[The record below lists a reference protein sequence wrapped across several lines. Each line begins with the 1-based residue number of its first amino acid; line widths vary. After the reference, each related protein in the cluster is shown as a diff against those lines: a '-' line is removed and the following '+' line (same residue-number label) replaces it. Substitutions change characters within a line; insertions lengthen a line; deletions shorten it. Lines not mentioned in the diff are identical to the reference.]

1 MKTVFVITVL
11 FFLSGIVQ
19 SQTEYFNERYS
30 ISGHIASTNISI
42 IVKDSSY
49 FISPITL
56 KSWASLS
63 EAWIIE
69 IDGFSAD
76 TSYTSKLIVDSSDI
90 TDAGILEL
98 HDNRI
103 VDVLTLYDLDSFNY
117 AIVFYTEEGLLENIV
132 IDNKKFA
139 YLTPQDIQETHD
151 HGFILTGIVRHLPF
165 GQGGNHDVVLIRTDS
180 LGNELWFKT
189 LGGAGQQQGW
199 SVAVCD
205 DGGFIVA
212 ALDGKEVWI
221 IRTDSVG
228 TMLWE
233 RFYGSTVWGNAGP
246 QRILQTRDGGYIFAS
261 GWGTEEFGIND
272 WIYRPWI
279 QKIDANGDTLWA
291 WFSVDQDTAAFSD
304 YVTDIYED
312 NQGNLIACGQEL
324 IPNWDTS
331 SIVRHKWEG
340 FVMKLDPAGNEIWKH
355 HYYHPEASNPYA
367 SHFLYRIQ
375 PTPDGGYVAAGYLAL
390 PDTGTQD
397 SWVIKVDSNGCLT
410 PNCLVTGLPQIRR
423 QNHPEVTVYPNPT
436 SGTIHLE
443 LPQRMAMYR
452 IVVLS
457 LNGKQLNAVNT
468 TYQKNVTLQLDQP
481 PGVYFVQVWEKDQ
494 LIFEE
499 KVIVR

>member
-1 MKTVFVITVL
+1 MKI
-11 FFLSGIVQ
+11 FFLSYFFLSTSCLLIG
-19 SQTEYFNERYS
+19 QTEYFNNRYPIQGRMGNTNFS
-30 ISGHIASTNISI
+30 IVVQDT
-42 IVKDSSY
+42 SY
-49 FISPITL
+49 FISPNNL
-56 KSWASLS
+56 KDLASIWENYLF
-63 EAWIIE
+63 E
-69 IDGFSAD
+69 ISLNGTD
-76 TSYTSKLIVDSSDI
+76 TSVTAKSQLDSLFAVNTGVIKTSNDDMVN
-90 TDAGILEL
+90 AWA
-98 HDNRI
+98 
-103 VDVLTLYDLDSFNY
+103 LYDLDSFNY
-117 AIVFYTEEGLLENIV
+117 AIVFYSEEGIQMRLV
-132 IDNKKFA
+132 VDDKMFA
-139 YLTPQDIQETHD
+139 YLTPRDIQETQD
-151 HGFILTGIVRHLPF
+151 HGFILTGIVRYLPDD
-165 GQGGNHDVVLIRTDS
+165 QGGSQDVVLIRTDS

-189 LGGAGQQQGW
+189 LGGAGQQQGY

-221 IRTDSVG
+221 IRTDSMG

-261 GWGTEEFGIND
+261 GWGTDDFGIND
-272 WIYRPWI
+272 WVYRPWI
-279 QKIDANGDTLWA
+279 QKLDAQGDSLWS
-291 WFSVDQDTAAFSD
+291 WFSNTNAYEGYES
-304 YVTDIYED
+304 YITDIIQQND
-312 NQGNLIACGQEL
+312 GSFIAVGQEPTVNPIDSSL
-324 IPNWDTS
+324 QYKKQGMILKLTS
-331 SIVRHKWEG
+331 EG
-340 FVMKLDPAGNEIWKH
+340 DSVWQH
-355 HYYHPEASNPYA
+355 HYYHPQASNKDA
-367 SHFLYRIQ
+367 SHYLYRVR

-423 QNHPEVTVYPNPT
+423 QNHLEVTVYPNPT

>member
-139 YLTPQDIQETHD
+139 YLTPQDIQETQD

-233 RFYGSTVWGNAGP
+233 RFYGSTVWGNAWP
-246 QRILQTRDGGYIFAS
+246 ERIVQTRDGGYIFAS
-261 GWGTEEFGIND
+261 GWG
-272 WIYRPWI
+272 
-279 QKIDANGDTLWA
+279 NG
-291 WFSVDQDTAAFSD
+291 
-304 YVTDIYED
+304 
-312 NQGNLIACGQEL
+312 
-324 IPNWDTS
+324 
-331 SIVRHKWEG
+331 
-340 FVMKLDPAGNEIWKH
+340 
-355 HYYHPEASNPYA
+355 
-367 SHFLYRIQ
+367 
-375 PTPDGGYVAAGYLAL
+375 
-390 PDTGTQD
+390 
-397 SWVIKVDSNGCLT
+397 
-410 PNCLVTGLPQIRR
+410 
-423 QNHPEVTVYPNPT
+423 
-436 SGTIHLE
+436 
-443 LPQRMAMYR
+443 
-452 IVVLS
+452 
-457 LNGKQLNAVNT
+457 
-468 TYQKNVTLQLDQP
+468 
-481 PGVYFVQVWEKDQ
+481 
-494 LIFEE
+494 
-499 KVIVR
+499 

>member
-1 MKTVFVITVL
+1 MKTVFVFSVL
-11 FFLSGIVQ
+11 FFLSGIVK
-19 SQTEYFNERYS
+19 SQTEYFNERYPVEGHWGNAN
-30 ISGHIASTNISI
+30 SG
-42 IVKDSSY
+42 IVVMDTAY
-49 FISPITL
+49 FISPNNL
-56 KSWASLS
+56 KSPSPFRKNLIMQLDLKGEDTTITSFIGYDSIDAINTGVIKRKNNKMVI
-63 EAWIIE
+63 AW
-69 IDGFSAD
+69 SM
-76 TSYTSKLIVDSSDI
+76 
-90 TDAGILEL
+90 
-98 HDNRI
+98 
-103 VDVLTLYDLDSFNY
+103 YDLDSFNY
-117 AIVFYTEEGLLENIV
+117 ALVFYDNLGIEEQLV
-132 IDNKKFA
+132 IDSKKFS
-139 YLTPQDIQETHD
+139 YLYITDIQETQD
-151 HGFILTGIVRHLPF
+151 HGFILTGIVRYLPDD
-165 GQGGNHDVVLIRTDS
+165 QGGSQDVVLIRTDS

-189 LGGAGQQQGW
+189 LGGAGQQQGY

-221 IRTDSVG
+221 IRTDSMG

-261 GWGTEEFGIND
+261 GWGTDDFGIND
-272 WIYRPWI
+272 WVYRPWI
-279 QKIDANGDTLWA
+279 QKLDAQGDSLWS
-291 WFSVDQDTAAFSD
+291 WFSNTNAYEGYES
-304 YVTDIYED
+304 YITDIIQQND
-312 NQGNLIACGQEL
+312 GSFIAVGQEPTVNPIDSSL
-324 IPNWDTS
+324 QYKKQGMILKLTS
-331 SIVRHKWEG
+331 EG
-340 FVMKLDPAGNEIWKH
+340 DSVWQH
-355 HYYHPEASNPYA
+355 HYYHPQASNKDA
-367 SHFLYRIQ
+367 SHYLYRVR
-375 PTPDGGYVAAGYLAL
+375 PTTDGGYVAAGYLAL

-423 QNHPEVTVYPNPT
+423 QNHLEVTVYPNPT

-457 LNGKQLNAVNT
+457 LNGKHLYAQNT
-468 TYQKNVTLQLDQP
+468 TYQKNVTLQLDKP

>member
-1 MKTVFVITVL
+1 MKI
-11 FFLSGIVQ
+11 FFLSYFFLSTSCLLIG
-19 SQTEYFNERYS
+19 QTEYFNNRYPIQGRMGNTNFS
-30 ISGHIASTNISI
+30 IVVQDT
-42 IVKDSSY
+42 SY
-49 FISPITL
+49 FISPNNL
-56 KSWASLS
+56 KDLASIWENYLF
-63 EAWIIE
+63 E
-69 IDGFSAD
+69 ISLDGTD
-76 TSYTSKLIVDSSDI
+76 TSVTAKSQLDSLFAVNTGVIKTSNDDMVN
-90 TDAGILEL
+90 AWA
-98 HDNRI
+98 
-103 VDVLTLYDLDSFNY
+103 LYDLDSFNY
-117 AIVFYTEEGLLENIV
+117 ALVFYDNLGIEEQLV
-132 IDNKKFA
+132 IDSKKFA
-139 YLTPQDIQETHD
+139 YLFITDLQETQD
-151 HGFILTGIVRHLPF
+151 YGFILTGIVRYLPDN
-165 GQGGNHDVVLIRTDS
+165 QGGSQDVVLIRTDS

-221 IRTDSVG
+221 IRTDSTG

-233 RFYGSTVWGNAGP
+233 RFYGSTVWGNAWP
-246 QRILQTRDGGYIFAS
+246 ERILQTRDGGYIFAS
-261 GWGTEEFGIND
+261 GWGTDDFGIND
-272 WIYRPWI
+272 WVYRPWI
-279 QKIDANGDTLWA
+279 QKLDAQGDSLWS
-291 WFSVDQDTAAFSD
+291 WFSNTNAYEGYES
-304 YVTDIYED
+304 YITDIIQQND
-312 NQGNLIACGQEL
+312 GSFIAVGQEPTVNPIDSSL
-324 IPNWDTS
+324 QYKKQGMILKLTS
-331 SIVRHKWEG
+331 EG
-340 FVMKLDPAGNEIWKH
+340 DSVWQH
-355 HYYHPEASNPYA
+355 HYYHPQASNKDA
-367 SHFLYRIQ
+367 SHYLYRVR

-436 SGTIHLE
+436 SGTIYLE

-457 LNGKQLNAVNT
+457 LNGKQLHSQNT
-468 TYQKNVTLQLDQP
+468 TYQKNVTLQLDKP

>member
-139 YLTPQDIQETHD
+139 YLTPQDIQETQD
-151 HGFILTGIVRHLPF
+151 HGFILTGIVQELPNN
-165 GQGGNHDVVLIRTDS
+165 QGGSEDVVLIRTDS

-246 QRILQTRDGGYIFAS
+246 ERILQTRDGGYIFAS
-261 GWGTEEFGIND
+261 GWGTDDFGIND

-279 QKIDANGDTLWA
+279 QKLDAQGDSLYG
-291 WFSVDQDTAAFSD
+291 V
-304 YVTDIYED
+304 
-312 NQGNLIACGQEL
+312 
-324 IPNWDTS
+324 
-331 SIVRHKWEG
+331 G
-340 FVMKLDPAGNEIWKH
+340 F
-355 HYYHPEASNPYA
+355 
-367 SHFLYRIQ
+367 R
-375 PTPDGGYVAAGYLAL
+375 
-390 PDTGTQD
+390 
-397 SWVIKVDSNGCLT
+397 
-410 PNCLVTGLPQIRR
+410 
-423 QNHPEVTVYPNPT
+423 
-436 SGTIHLE
+436 
-443 LPQRMAMYR
+443 
-452 IVVLS
+452 
-457 LNGKQLNAVNT
+457 
-468 TYQKNVTLQLDQP
+468 
-481 PGVYFVQVWEKDQ
+481 
-494 LIFEE
+494 
-499 KVIVR
+499 

>member
-1 MKTVFVITVL
+1 MKTVIVFSVL

-19 SQTEYFNERYS
+19 SQTEYFNSRYP
-30 ISGHIASTNISI
+30 IEGHVSSTNTGLVIQ
-42 IVKDSSY
+42 DSSY

-56 KSWASLS
+56 ETWSSLR
-63 EAWIIE
+63 EAHLLKM
-69 IDGFSAD
+69 DAYNSD
-76 TSYTSKLIVDSSDI
+76 TMFTSLFKLDSFDI
-90 TDAGILEL
+90 TDAGIIKC
-98 HDNRI
+98 NSGRM
-103 VDVLTLYDLDSFNY
+103 VDAWTMYDLDSVNY
-117 AIVFYTEEGLLENIV
+117 AIVFYTEEGQLDSLV
-132 IDNKKFA
+132 MDAKKFA
-139 YLTPQDIQETHD
+139 YITPQDIQETQD
-151 HGFILTGIVRHLPF
+151 HGFILTGIVQELPNN
-165 GQGGNHDVVLIRTDS
+165 QGGSEDVVLIRTDS

-397 SWVIKVDSNGCLT
+397 SWVIKVDSNGCLIPGCIIT
-410 PNCLVTGLPQIRR
+410 AVEHEPQLPRG
-423 QNHPEVTVYPNPT
+423 EVLVYPNPARDFIT
-436 SGTIHLE
+436 VE
-443 LPQRMAMYR
+443 LGPQR
-452 IVVLS
+452 
-457 LNGKQLNAVNT
+457 
-468 TYQKNVTLQLDQP
+468 
-481 PGVYFVQVWEKDQ
+481 FKDQ
-494 LIFEE
+494 TFVLFDLQGKRVLERRLNQPISQISLQDLPMGIYLYRVGNVSGKLVVE
-499 KVIVR
+499 

>member
-1 MKTVFVITVL
+1 MKTVIVFSVL

-19 SQTEYFNERYS
+19 SQTEYFNERYPLDS
-30 ISGHIASTNISI
+30 TVASGTLSVVA
-42 IVKDSSY
+42 KDSNY
-49 FISPITL
+49 FISPGRRKTWGTLREAFLVRIGLDGVSSEVTAMSMLGSFEITN
-56 KSWASLS
+56 SG
-63 EAWIIE
+63 IIE
-69 IDGFSAD
+69 MANGGMVNVWSM
-76 TSYTSKLIVDSSDI
+76 
-90 TDAGILEL
+90 
-98 HDNRI
+98 
-103 VDVLTLYDLDSFNY
+103 YDLDSFNY
-117 AIVFYTEEGLLENIV
+117 ALVFYDNLGIEEQLV
-132 IDNKKFA
+132 IDSKKFS
-139 YLTPQDIQETHD
+139 YLYITDIQETQD
-151 HGFILTGIVRHLPF
+151 HGFILTGIVRYLPDD
-165 GQGGNHDVVLIRTDS
+165 QGGSQDVVLIRTDS

-189 LGGAGQQQGW
+189 LGGAGQQQGY

-221 IRTDSVG
+221 IRTDSMG

-261 GWGTEEFGIND
+261 GWGTDDFGIND
-272 WIYRPWI
+272 WVYRPWI
-279 QKIDANGDTLWA
+279 QKLDAQGDSLWS
-291 WFSVDQDTAAFSD
+291 WFSNTNAYEGYES
-304 YVTDIYED
+304 YITDIIQQND
-312 NQGNLIACGQEL
+312 GSFIAVGQEPTVNPIDSSL
-324 IPNWDTS
+324 QYKKQGMILKLTS
-331 SIVRHKWEG
+331 EG
-340 FVMKLDPAGNEIWKH
+340 DSVWQH
-355 HYYHPEASNPYA
+355 HYYHPQASNKDA
-367 SHFLYRIQ
+367 SHYLYRVR

-423 QNHPEVTVYPNPT
+423 QNHLEVTVYPNPT

>member
-1 MKTVFVITVL
+1 MKI
-11 FFLSGIVQ
+11 FFLSYFFLSTSCLLIG
-19 SQTEYFNERYS
+19 QTEYFNNRYPIQGRMGNTNFS
-30 ISGHIASTNISI
+30 IVVQDT
-42 IVKDSSY
+42 SY
-49 FISPITL
+49 FISPNNL
-56 KSWASLS
+56 KDLASIWENYLF
-63 EAWIIE
+63 E
-69 IDGFSAD
+69 ISLNGTD
-76 TSYTSKLIVDSSDI
+76 TSVTAKSQLDSLFAVNTGVIKTSNDDMVN
-90 TDAGILEL
+90 AWA
-98 HDNRI
+98 
-103 VDVLTLYDLDSFNY
+103 LYDLDSFNY
-117 AIVFYTEEGLLENIV
+117 AIVFYSEEGIQMRLV
-132 IDNKKFA
+132 VDDKMFA
-139 YLTPQDIQETHD
+139 YLTPRDIQETQD
-151 HGFILTGIVRHLPF
+151 HGFILTGIVRYLPDD
-165 GQGGNHDVVLIRTDS
+165 QGGSQDVVLIRTDS

-189 LGGAGQQQGW
+189 LGGAGQQQGY

-221 IRTDSVG
+221 IRTDSMG

-261 GWGTEEFGIND
+261 GWGTDDFGIND
-272 WIYRPWI
+272 WVYRPWI
-279 QKIDANGDTLWA
+279 QKLDAQGDSLWS
-291 WFSVDQDTAAFSD
+291 WFSNTNAYEGYES
-304 YVTDIYED
+304 YITDIIQQND
-312 NQGNLIACGQEL
+312 GSFIAVGQEPTVNPIDSSL
-324 IPNWDTS
+324 QYKKQGMILKLTS
-331 SIVRHKWEG
+331 EG
-340 FVMKLDPAGNEIWKH
+340 DSVWQH
-355 HYYHPEASNPYA
+355 HYYHPQASNKDA
-367 SHFLYRIQ
+367 SHYLYRVR

-452 IVVLS
+452 IAVLS

-468 TYQKNVTLQLDQP
+468 TYQKNVTLQLDKP

>member
-139 YLTPQDIQETHD
+139 YLTPQDIQETQD
-151 HGFILTGIVRHLPF
+151 HGFILTGIVQELPNN
-165 GQGGNHDVVLIRTDS
+165 QGGSEDVVLIRTDS

-221 IRTDSVG
+221 IRTDSTG

-233 RFYGSTVWGNAGP
+233 RFYGSTVWGNAWP
-246 QRILQTRDGGYIFAS
+246 ERILQTRDGGYIFAS
-261 GWGTEEFGIND
+261 GWGTDDFGIND
-272 WIYRPWI
+272 WVYRPWI
-279 QKIDANGDTLWA
+279 QKLDAQGDSLWS
-291 WFSVDQDTAAFSD
+291 WFSNTNAYEGYES
-304 YVTDIYED
+304 YITDIIQQND
-312 NQGNLIACGQEL
+312 GSFIAVGQEPTVNPIDSSL
-324 IPNWDTS
+324 QYKKQGMILKLTS
-331 SIVRHKWEG
+331 EG
-340 FVMKLDPAGNEIWKH
+340 DSVWQH
-355 HYYHPEASNPYA
+355 HYYHPQASNKDA
-367 SHFLYRIQ
+367 SHYLYRVR

-397 SWVIKVDSNGCLT
+397 SWVIKVDSNGCLIPGCIIT
-410 PNCLVTGLPQIRR
+410 AVEHEPQLPRG
-423 QNHPEVTVYPNPT
+423 EVLVYPNPARDFIT
-436 SGTIHLE
+436 VE
-443 LPQRMAMYR
+443 LGPQR
-452 IVVLS
+452 
-457 LNGKQLNAVNT
+457 
-468 TYQKNVTLQLDQP
+468 
-481 PGVYFVQVWEKDQ
+481 FKDQ
-494 LIFEE
+494 TFVLFDLQGKRVLERRLNQPISQISLQDLPMGIYLYRVGNVSGKLVVE
-499 KVIVR
+499 

>member
-1 MKTVFVITVL
+1 MRI
-11 FFLSGIVQ
+11 FFLTWFVLLTSNLLVG
-19 SQTEYFNERYS
+19 QTEYFNERYS
-30 ISGHIASTNISI
+30 ISGHIASTNTSI

-56 KSWASLS
+56 ESWASLS

-69 IDGFSAD
+69 IDHSGID
-76 TSYTSKLIVDSSDI
+76 TSYTSKLIIDSSDI
-90 TDAGILEL
+90 RDAGILEL

-117 AIVFYTEEGLLENIV
+117 AIVFYTEEGQLENVV
-132 IDNKKFA
+132 IDNKKFP

-205 DGGFIVA
+205 DGGYIVA
-212 ALDGKEVWI
+212 ARDDKRIWI
-221 IRTDSVG
+221 IRTDSTG

-233 RFYGSTVWGNAGP
+233 RFYGSTVWGNAWP
-246 QRILQTRDGGYIFAS
+246 ERILQTRDGGYIFAS
-261 GWGTEEFGIND
+261 GWGTDDFGIND
-272 WIYRPWI
+272 WVYRPWI
-279 QKIDANGDTLWA
+279 QKLDAQGDSLWS
-291 WFSVDQDTAAFSD
+291 WFSNTNAYEGYES
-304 YVTDIYED
+304 YITDIIQQND
-312 NQGNLIACGQEL
+312 GSFIAVGQEPTVNPIDSSL
-324 IPNWDTS
+324 QYKKQGMILKLTS
-331 SIVRHKWEG
+331 EG
-340 FVMKLDPAGNEIWKH
+340 DSVWQH
-355 HYYHPEASNPYA
+355 HYYHPQASNKDA
-367 SHFLYRIQ
+367 SHYLYRVR

-410 PNCLVTGLPQIRR
+410 PNCLVTGLPQIQR
-423 QNHPEVTVYPNPT
+423 QNHLELTVYPNPT

-468 TYQKNVTLQLDQP
+468 TYQKNVTLQLDKP

>member
-1 MKTVFVITVL
+1 MKTVFVFSVL
-11 FFLSGIVQ
+11 FFLSGIVK
-19 SQTEYFNERYS
+19 SQTEYFNERYPVEGHWGNAN
-30 ISGHIASTNISI
+30 SG
-42 IVKDSSY
+42 IVVMDTAY
-49 FISPITL
+49 FISPNNL
-56 KSWASLS
+56 KSPSPFRKNLIMQLDLKGEDTTITSFIGYDSIDAINTGVIKRKNNKMVI
-63 EAWIIE
+63 AW
-69 IDGFSAD
+69 SM
-76 TSYTSKLIVDSSDI
+76 
-90 TDAGILEL
+90 
-98 HDNRI
+98 
-103 VDVLTLYDLDSFNY
+103 YDLDSFNY
-117 AIVFYTEEGLLENIV
+117 ALVFYDNLGIEEQLV
-132 IDNKKFA
+132 IDSKKFA
-139 YLTPQDIQETHD
+139 YLFITDLQETHD
-151 HGFILTGIVRHLPF
+151 HGFILTGIVRYLPDD
-165 GQGGNHDVVLIRTDS
+165 QGGSQDVVLIRTDS

-189 LGGAGQQQGW
+189 LGGNGQQQGY

-221 IRTDSVG
+221 IRTDSMG

-246 QRILQTRDGGYIFAS
+246 QRILQTRDGGYVFAS

-423 QNHPEVTVYPNPT
+423 QNHLEVTVYPNPT

-457 LNGKQLNAVNT
+457 LNGKQLHSQNT

>member
-139 YLTPQDIQETHD
+139 YLTPQDIQETQD
-151 HGFILTGIVRHLPF
+151 HGFILTGIVQELPNN
-165 GQGGNHDVVLIRTDS
+165 QGGSEDVVLIRTDS

-221 IRTDSVG
+221 IRTDSTG

-233 RFYGSTVWGNAGP
+233 RFYGSTVWGNAWP
-246 QRILQTRDGGYIFAS
+246 ERILQTRDGGYIFAS
-261 GWGTEEFGIND
+261 GWGTDDFGIND
-272 WIYRPWI
+272 WVYRPWI
-279 QKIDANGDTLWA
+279 QKLDAQGDSLWS
-291 WFSVDQDTAAFSD
+291 WFSNTNAYEGYES
-304 YVTDIYED
+304 YITDIIQQND
-312 NQGNLIACGQEL
+312 GSFIAVGQEPTVNPIDSSL
-324 IPNWDTS
+324 QYKKQGMILKLTS
-331 SIVRHKWEG
+331 EG
-340 FVMKLDPAGNEIWKH
+340 DSVWQH
-355 HYYHPEASNPYA
+355 HYYHPQASNKDA
-367 SHFLYRIQ
+367 SHYLYRVR
-375 PTPDGGYVAAGYLAL
+375 PTTDGGYVAAGYLAL

-423 QNHPEVTVYPNPT
+423 QNHLEVTVYPNPT

-457 LNGKQLNAVNT
+457 LNGKQLHSQNT

>member
-1 MKTVFVITVL
+1 MKTVIVFSVL

-19 SQTEYFNERYS
+19 SQTEYFNERYPLDS
-30 ISGHIASTNISI
+30 TVASGTLSVVA
-42 IVKDSSY
+42 KDSNY
-49 FISPITL
+49 FISPGRRKTWGTLREAFLVKIGLDGVSSEVTAMSMLGSFEITN
-56 KSWASLS
+56 SG
-63 EAWIIE
+63 IIE
-69 IDGFSAD
+69 MANGGMVNVWSM
-76 TSYTSKLIVDSSDI
+76 
-90 TDAGILEL
+90 
-98 HDNRI
+98 
-103 VDVLTLYDLDSFNY
+103 YDLDSFNY
-117 AIVFYTEEGLLENIV
+117 ALVFYDNLGIEEQLV
-132 IDNKKFA
+132 IDSKKFS
-139 YLTPQDIQETHD
+139 YLYITDLQETQD
-151 HGFILTGIVRHLPF
+151 HGFILTGIVQELPNN
-165 GQGGNHDVVLIRTDS
+165 QGGSEDVVLIRTDS

-410 PNCLVTGLPQIRR
+410 PNCLVTGLPQIQR
-423 QNHPEVTVYPNPT
+423 QNHLEVTVYPNPT
-436 SGTIHLE
+436 SGTIYLE

-457 LNGKQLNAVNT
+457 LNGKHLYAQNT

>member
-1 MKTVFVITVL
+1 MKTVFVFSVL

-19 SQTEYFNERYS
+19 SQTEYFNERYPLDS
-30 ISGHIASTNISI
+30 TVASGTLSVVA
-42 IVKDSSY
+42 KDSNY
-49 FISPITL
+49 FISPGRRKTWGTLREAFLVKIGLDGVSSEVTAMSMLGSFEITN
-56 KSWASLS
+56 SG
-63 EAWIIE
+63 IIE
-69 IDGFSAD
+69 MANGGMVNVWSM
-76 TSYTSKLIVDSSDI
+76 
-90 TDAGILEL
+90 
-98 HDNRI
+98 
-103 VDVLTLYDLDSFNY
+103 YDLDSFNY
-117 AIVFYTEEGLLENIV
+117 ALVFYDNLGIEEQLV
-132 IDNKKFA
+132 IDSKKFS
-139 YLTPQDIQETHD
+139 YLYITDLQETQD
-151 HGFILTGIVRHLPF
+151 HGFILTGIVQELPNN
-165 GQGGNHDVVLIRTDS
+165 QGGSEDVVLIRTDS

-189 LGGAGQQQGW
+189 LGGAGQQQGY

-221 IRTDSVG
+221 IRTDSMG

-261 GWGTEEFGIND
+261 GWGTDDFGIND
-272 WIYRPWI
+272 WVYRPWI
-279 QKIDANGDTLWA
+279 QKLDAQGDSLWS
-291 WFSVDQDTAAFSD
+291 WFSNTNAYEGYES
-304 YVTDIYED
+304 YITDIIQQND
-312 NQGNLIACGQEL
+312 GSFIAVGQEPTVNPIDSSL
-324 IPNWDTS
+324 QYKKQGMILKLTS
-331 SIVRHKWEG
+331 EG
-340 FVMKLDPAGNEIWKH
+340 DSVWQH
-355 HYYHPEASNPYA
+355 HYYHPQASNKDA
-367 SHFLYRIQ
+367 SHYLYRVR
-375 PTPDGGYVAAGYLAL
+375 PTTDGGYVAAGYLAL

-423 QNHPEVTVYPNPT
+423 QNHLEVTVYPNPT

-457 LNGKQLNAVNT
+457 LNGKQLHSQNT
-468 TYQKNVTLQLDQP
+468 TYQKNVTLQLDKP